1 MPTGFSLRNDKEQKI
16 LKGIPITILPH
27 GFVDSVSQKNT
38 NLDQGQQTAVSKV
51 DNATEDQD
59 SDESTLIIVD

>member
-27 GFVDSVSQKNT
+27 GTVDSVSQKTT
-38 NLDQGQQTAVSKV
+38 NLGPGEQTEVSKI